1 MIHDIVRATLIV
13 AVLACS
19 AAILLET
26 RERLAVIDTAARLMV
41 AHHPQPMPMPVYQPV
56 PQPEQGRLQRL
67 GGAVTNLADAALSVI
82 R

>member
-1 MIHDIVRATLIV
+1 MIHDTLRAALVV

-26 RERLAVIDTAARLMV
+26 RERLAVIDAAARLMV
-41 AHHPQPMPMPVYQPV
+41 AQHQQQIPMPVYQPV
-56 PQPEQGRLQRL
+56 PQPEPGRLQRL
-67 GGAVTNLADAALSVI
+67 GGAVTNLADAALNVI